1 MVKLN
6 RRVTVQEMG
15 SVKNDQG
22 GLEAVI
28 LRSWEKW
35 AHVDDRTGTNS
46 NPYQQQVW
54 EYDYK
59 ITMRFYDSIPTK
71 SNYQIVYKTK
81 VLKIESLSIDSE
93 SFHALEICKCK
104 VVDENVITESET
116 PTLILGEGEIGFL
129 FGNNLISV

>member
-22 GLEAVI
+22 GLEAVV

-35 AHVDDRTGTNS
+35 AHVDDRSGTNS

-54 EYDYK
+54 EYDKK
-59 ITMRFYDSIPTK
+59 ITMRFYKSKPTK
-71 SNYQIVYKTK
+71 SNYQILYKNE

-93 SFHALEICKCK
+93 NFNALEICRCR
-104 VVDENVITESET
+104 VVDENVITETES
-116 PTLILGEGEIGFL
+116 
-129 FGNNLISV
+129 